1 MTDEEGVG
9 IERRRRRRRSVA
21 EKLQIVR
28 LTMEP
33 GASVAEIARA
43 HELNANQLFKW
54 RRLVEKGQLIDAGAR
69 PAGLI
74 PVTISA
80 DAETGPERAD
90 AAFGAPSSSRGA
102 IHIELPGRAM
112 ISVEGGVDPVLPTLT
127 LKVTLAWEQHSQSG
141 SNLGTIFASNGAYRA
156 FGADQSLIKAGKLGV
171 TQVMA

>member
-1 MTDEEGVG
+1 MTGGEGVG

-21 EKLQIVR
+21 EKLQIVG

-54 RRLVEKGQLIDAGAR
+54 RRLFEKGQLVDAGTR

-80 DAETGPERAD
+80 DAEVGLESAD
-90 AAFGAPSSSRGA
+90 ASSGTQSASGGA

-112 ISVEGGVDPVLPTLT
+112 ISVEGGVDPVLVRCVL
-127 LKVTLAWEQHSQSG
+127 E
-141 SNLGTIFASNGAYRA
+141 
-156 FGADQSLIKAGKLGV
+156 SLRR
-171 TQVMA
+171 